1 MSGNFTQS
9 VEKGSCKFCVRN
21 NQQIQQL
28 LFDTLIRWYCMST
41 METNFC
47 EVYSIIFQVKFWKNW
62 LYLGE
67 KRLCVAVMGSHLR
80 AYVCALYARNMSG
93 EPKNKIGGRQ
103 YQTKP
108 DQQEF

>member
-1 MSGNFTQS
+1 M
-9 VEKGSCKFCVRN
+9 
-21 NQQIQQL
+21 
-28 LFDTLIRWYCMST
+28 
-41 METNFC
+41 
-47 EVYSIIFQVKFWKNW
+47 
-62 LYLGE
+62 YLGE